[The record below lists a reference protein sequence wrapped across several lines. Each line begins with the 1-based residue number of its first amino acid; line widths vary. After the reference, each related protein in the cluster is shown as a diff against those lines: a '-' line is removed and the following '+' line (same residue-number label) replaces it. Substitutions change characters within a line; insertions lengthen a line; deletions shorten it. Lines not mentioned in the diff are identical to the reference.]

1 VARVATGTIRGAKI
15 SLLTFRQDWRGS
27 EDQALQ
33 PVRQQAQLCVRAGRV
48 EPVDDVLDNPAIRP
62 GRYHQLLCCVGV
74 RRGFVTYRRFFFSW
88 HLRSI
93 SMGPPHGSHFARHNL
108 EPM

>member
-1 VARVATGTIRGAKI
+1 VARVATDTIRGAKI

-48 EPVDDVLDNPAIRP
+48 EPVDDVLDKR
-62 GRYHQLLCCVGV
+62 
-74 RRGFVTYRRFFFSW
+74 
-88 HLRSI
+88 
-93 SMGPPHGSHFARHNL
+93 FARHLTQDGGIRDAPQCEECRTIQKLMRNRHIETTVL
-108 EPM
+108 CCDVSDDTLWNAEELV